1 MMRILLDTAAYSAF
15 KRGHPEVKLALQ
27 QAEEIALNPVVL
39 GELLA
44 GFMVGEQRTRNE
56 RDLRTLL
63 SSPRVRIF
71 TIDDDTAARYAVIIN
86 ALRAAATPVPTNDV
100 WIGATAMQH
109 GLRIVTT
116 DAHFLKVTQVI
127 VDHFQV
133 T

>member
-1 MMRILLDTAAYSAF
+1 MRILLDTSAYSAF
-15 KRGHPEVKLALQ
+15 KRGHPEIKRALQ
-27 QAEEIALNPVVL
+27 QAEEVALNPVVL

-44 GFMVGEQRTRNE
+44 GFMVGKRTRNE
-56 RDLRTLL
+56 LELSNFL

-71 TIDDDTAARYAVIIN
+71 TIDEDTAARYGVIVN
-86 ALRAAATPVPTNDV
+86 ALRVAATPVPTNDV

-116 DAHFLKVTQVI
+116 DGHFLKVTQVI
-127 VDHFQV
+127 VDYFEA